1 MYMEKQTIIKP
12 RRRNPFLMGLIA
24 LLPTLITLGILIL
37 AFQFLNNNIARP
49 LTSGVLSLV
58 EVVSSTNLG
67 PWKTNTWV
75 VAFIGF
81 PLAIII
87 IFLVGYIMATFIG
100 RGLFKILEK
109 WILTKFPIINLIYP
123 HAKQLINMIFS
134 EDRKAAFKMVVA
146 IQYPRVGLYTL
157 GFVTSEGMK
166 SLNAAVGKDCIS
178 VFIPSS
184 PTPFTGYTIF
194 IPREDVIPL
203 KLSVDEAI
211 RISISGGVLIPP
223 GEVSKIKK

>member
-1 MYMEKQTIIKP
+1 MSMEKQTIIKP
-12 RRRNPFLMGLIA
+12 HRRNPFLMGLIA
-24 LLPTLITLGILIL
+24 LLPTLITIGILIL

-58 EVVSSTNLG
+58 EIISGTNLG

-87 IFLVGYIMATFIG
+87 IFLVGYVMATFIG

-146 IQYPRVGLYTL
+146 IQYPRLGLYTL

-166 SLNAAVGKDCIS
+166 SLNATVGKDCIS
-178 VFIPSS
+178 VFVPSS
-184 PTPFTGYTIF
+184 PTPFTGYTVF

-203 KLSVDEAI
+203 KLTVDEAI

-223 GEVSKIKK
+223 GEVRKIKK